1 MAPELSD
8 HVTEMVVFV
17 ALFAL
22 VSGMGFAAARW
33 RQAASMDHLDEWGLG
48 GRNFGTWITWFLLG
62 GDIYTAYTFVAIP
75 ALVFSAGAIGFYAVP
90 YTIIIYPLGFLV
102 LVRMWSVSYQHGY
115 VTPADFVRGRFGS
128 PTLALL
134 VALTG
139 IVATMPYIALQ
150 LVGISAVLKV
160 MGVNGHLPL
169 IVAFAILAVYTYNSG
184 LRAPALIAFVK
195 DTLIY
200 LVIIVAVIVIPYKLG
215 GWDVIFGSA
224 EKALAVTNPKTG
236 APKGGLLL
244 NANNQ
249 LQYVT
254 LAFGSALALFLYPHS
269 LTSVLAAK
277 DRNTIKRNMSALP
290 VYSFLLGLIAL
301 LGYMALAA
309 AKEFNVAPI
318 ITDGKADG
326 NTIVPVLFERMFP
339 DWFAGVAFAAIGIG
353 ALVPAAIMSIAA
365 ANLFSRNIYKEYLNR
380 DATPKQEA
388 TASKLASLVV
398 KLGAVACIL
407 FLDPQ
412 FAIDLQL
419 IGGVLILQTLPSVA
433 LGLYTRWFHPWALSS
448 GLIAG
453 LTVGIGMLYQIP
465 NPNNGK
471 HHFGG
476 SAYKLSEIGL
486 DSQKQIYVGF
496 VAVIVNLLVAIL
508 VTLLL
513 RQTRAPAMTD
523 DATSPDDYFVDRTP
537 DSPPPPA
544 AIAPAGLSGSERTD
558 P

>member
-1 MAPELSD
+1 
-8 HVTEMVVFV
+8 
-17 ALFAL
+17 
-22 VSGMGFAAARW
+22 
-33 RQAASMDHLDEWGLG
+33 
-48 GRNFGTWITWFLLG
+48 
-62 GDIYTAYTFVAIP
+62 
-75 ALVFSAGAIGFYAVP
+75 
-90 YTIIIYPLGFLV
+90 
-102 LVRMWSVSYQHGY
+102 
-115 VTPADFVRGRFGS
+115 
-128 PTLALL
+128 
-134 VALTG
+134 
-139 IVATMPYIALQ
+139 
-150 LVGISAVLKV
+150 
-160 MGVNGHLPL
+160 
-169 IVAFAILAVYTYNSG
+169 
-184 LRAPALIAFVK
+184 
-195 DTLIY
+195 
-200 LVIIVAVIVIPYKLG
+200 
-215 GWDVIFGSA
+215 
-224 EKALAVTNPKTG
+224 
-236 APKGGLLL
+236 
-244 NANNQ
+244 
-249 LQYVT
+249 
-254 LAFGSALALFLYPHS
+254 
-269 LTSVLAAK
+269 
-277 DRNTIKRNMSALP
+277 
-290 VYSFLLGLIAL
+290 
-301 LGYMALAA
+301 
-309 AKEFNVAPI
+309 
-318 ITDGKADG
+318 
-326 NTIVPVLFERMFP
+326 MFP

>member
-1 MAPELSD
+1 MQPELSD
-8 HVTEMVVFV
+8 HVVEMVVFV
-17 ALFAL
+17 GLFVL

-33 RQAASMDHLDEWGLG
+33 RRAESMHHLDEWGLG

-62 GDIYTAYTFVAIP
+62 GDLYTAYTFVAVP
-75 ALVFSAGAIGFYAVP
+75 ALVFSAGAMGFFAVP
-90 YTIIIYPLGFLV
+90 YTILIYPLAFLV
-102 LVRMWSVSYQHGY
+102 LVRMWSVSYKHGY

-139 IVATMPYIALQ
+139 IIATMPYIALQ
-150 LVGISAVLKV
+150 LVGIEAVLKA
-160 MGVNGHLPL
+160 MGVHGHTPL
-169 IVAFAILAVYTYNSG
+169 IVAFTVLALYTYNSG

-200 LVIIVAVIVIPYKLG
+200 IVIIVAVIVIPYKLG

-224 EKALAVTNPKTG
+224 EKALSATNPKTG
-236 APKGGLLL
+236 APKGSLLL

-254 LAFGSALALFLYPHS
+254 LALGSALALFLYPHS
-269 LTSVLAAK
+269 LTSVLAA
-277 DRNTIKRNMSALP
+277 RNRDTIKRNMSALP
-290 VYSFLLGLIAL
+290 AYSFLLGLIAL

-309 AKEFNVAPI
+309 SKEFSVAPI
-318 ITDGKADG
+318 VTNGKADG
-326 NTIVPVLFERMFP
+326 NTIVPVLFDKMFP

-398 KLGAVACIL
+398 KIGAVACII
-407 FLDPQ
+407 FIDPQ

-419 IGGVLILQTLPSVA
+419 IGGVLILQTLPSIA
-433 LGLYTRWFHPWALSS
+433 IGLYTRWFHPWALIS
-448 GLIAG
+448 GLLAG
-453 LTVGIGMLYQIP
+453 LAAGIGMLYQIP

-471 HHFGG
+471 LHFGG

-486 DSQKQIYVGF
+486 DSEKQIYVGF
-496 VAVIVNLLVAIL
+496 VAVIANILVALI
-508 VTLLL
+508 VTAVL
-513 RQTRAPAMTD
+513 RRTSVPPMSD
-523 DATSPDDYFVDRTP
+523 DATSPEDYFVDRTP
-537 DSPPPPA
+537 DSHPPA
-544 AIAPAGLSGSERTD
+544 AAAEPVGLTGT
-558 P
+558 

>member
-407 FLDPQ
+407 FLNPQ

-496 VAVIVNLLVAIL
+496 VAVIVNLLVAVL